1 MSPPRVPTGD
11 MVGQPSGLSV
21 DESEGTESTE
31 AFAAR
36 LARPLRI
43 FKVPISADISCM
55 TTSQHHLIVACR
67 NSTMSVIDLNGTTAP
82 RVVRSGITVR
92 YGTPKIIAAEALAST
107 SESPRSTVNV
117 YYSVGGSDVYF
128 ANVDLASGALSE
140 DLTRLEPDR
149 HRGQVTAVACA
160 QQQLYVAS
168 TDRCIRL
175 FSSRNG
181 SLITML
187 EEDVSPPSSISV
199 NLARRQLVTCSNEGA
214 GAVSVWRTPIL
225 MMRTSGSKRSWLRQ
239 WCGLSQIPSTAVD
252 AGAGSAD
259 GTRQLECLHTFV
271 VGSAVHTALL
281 ATGGSCALT
290 ANQEGDLHVLDL
302 ERKRIAVGW
311 TFSLF
316 GHTGPLRALALSGD
330 ATCTASATG
339 CELHVS
345 RCPPNAPASAIGTA
359 TSINPAASTI
369 EDVLRGIQEAAD
381 ELGSPG
387 AR

>member
-1 MSPPRVPTGD
+1 MA
-11 MVGQPSGLSV
+11 GQPAAV

-31 AFAAR
+31 AFTAR

-43 FKVPISADISCM
+43 FKVPISANVACM
-55 TTSQHHLIVACR
+55 IPSQHHLIVACR
-67 NSTMSVIDLNGTTAP
+67 NATLAVIDLNGTTAP

-92 YGTPKIIAAEALAST
+92 YGTPITMAAEALAST
-107 SESPRSTVNV
+107 SESARSMVNV
-117 YYSVGGSDVYF
+117 FYSVGGSDVYF
-128 ANVDLASGALSE
+128 AKVDLTSGALSD

-149 HRGQVTAVACA
+149 NRGQVTAVACA

-187 EEDVSPPSSISV
+187 EEDVSPPSSISL
-199 NLARRQLVTCSNEGA
+199 NLDRRQLVTCSNEGA

-239 WCGLSQIPSTAVD
+239 WCGLGVSQILASTVVD
-252 AGAGSAD
+252 AGTGSAD

-271 VGSAVHTALL
+271 AGSAVHTALL
-281 ATGGSCALT
+281 VTGGSCALT

-345 RCPPNAPASAIGTA
+345 RCPPNAPSAIGTA
-359 TSINPAASTI
+359 TSIDPAASTI

-381 ELGSPG
+381 ELESPG